1 MCSAVFSK
9 RLQELQWLDRI
20 LFKMLQ
26 AQSVIFSDGFSEKNP
41 CPDKEMTLLDVLHIC
56 PELMSSDGKTLTAN
70 YVLSVDDIFLSVDY
84 EPLLEGIK
92 ACDLSEVIVCTYGA
106 VNNATKDWMGSWN

>member
-41 CPDKEMTLLDVLHIC
+41 CWINVPDFHKLPAVSIHFFIVL
-56 PELMSSDGKTLTAN
+56 
-70 YVLSVDDIFLSVDY
+70 
-84 EPLLEGIK
+84 IK
-92 ACDLSEVIVCTYGA
+92 MLKKSCFFYIVSNHVC
-106 VNNATKDWMGSWN
+106 